1 MHELG
6 ILSEIVAQIE
16 DVAKENDVTQIHTL
30 VLEVGEFSGVVPM
43 YLEECYPAV
52 IEGTILEN
60 AKLQIDVIK
69 GRGRC
74 RDCKAEFDLVENMP
88 CCPECGS
95 TNCEV
100 TEGADFIIKEIV
112 VVDGDIG

>member
-6 ILSEIVAQIE
+6 ILSEIVYQIE
-16 DVAKENDVTQIHTL
+16 NVAKENNVTQIDTL
-30 VLEVGEFSGVVPM
+30 VLEVGDFSGVVAS

-60 AKLQIDVIK
+60 TKLQIERIK
-69 GRGRC
+69 GRGHC
-74 RDCKAEFDLVENMP
+74 NDCGADFDLVENMP
-88 CCPECGS
+88 CCPICES
-95 TNCEV
+95 VNCEV

-112 VVDGDIG
+112 VRDGNL